1 MFMNQLP
8 ESIRFPGR
16 DESAASVC
24 GCTWSMGIV
33 PSSVGLYSGGALN
46 FTGRRPSTAA
56 GGAAVPGAGGAVVA
70 DAGTGVGA
78 VAPGAGAVPVPGAGG
93 GGWALVTNTYLLPH
107 AASTPAHMF
116 AM

>member
-8 ESIRFPGR
+8 ESIRLPGR

-24 GCTWSMGIV
+24 GCTWTTGIV
-33 PSSVGLYSGGALN
+33 PSSVGLYSGVAVN
-46 FTGRRPSTAA
+46 FTGSRTSTAA
-56 GGAAVPGAGGAVVA
+56 AARRCPARVGRSSPRPGRAVVA
-70 DAGTGVGA
+70 G
-78 VAPGAGAVPVPGAGG
+78 APGAGAVPVPVAGG
-93 GGWALVTNTYLLPH
+93 GGWALATNTYLLPH

>member
-24 GCTWSMGIV
+24 GCTWTMGIV
-33 PSSVGLYSGGALN
+33 PSSVGLYSGVALN
-46 FTGRRPSTAA
+46 FTGSRTSTAA
-56 GGAAVPGAGGAVVA
+56 GGAAVPGAGGAVVPE
-70 DAGTGVGA
+70 AGTGVGA
-78 VAPGAGAVPVPGAGG
+78 AASSAGAVPVPVAGG